1 MRGACFKV
9 MSGVVSYII
18 TVPILFPWGGGGG
31 GGVLGEISFQDTHVG
46 TYTVAL

>member
-18 TVPILFPWGGGGG
+18 TVPILFPWGGGG
-31 GGVLGEISFQDTHVG
+31 VLGEINFQDTHVG

>member
-31 GGVLGEISFQDTHVG
+31 LSRNLFSIHPCG
-46 TYTVAL
+46 TLHCSILK

>member
-31 GGVLGEISFQDTHVG
+31 GLGEIYFQDTHVG
-46 TYTVAL
+46 TNTVAL

>member
-31 GGVLGEISFQDTHVG
+31 GG
-46 TYTVAL
+46 

>member
-18 TVPILFPWGGGGG
+18 TVPILFPWGGGG
-31 GGVLGEISFQDTHVG
+31 VFGEIYFQDTHVG

>member
-31 GGVLGEISFQDTHVG
+31 LRRNFFSRHSCGNLHCSIVK
-46 TYTVAL
+46 

>member
-18 TVPILFPWGGGGG
+18 TVPILFPWGGG
-31 GGVLGEISFQDTHVG
+31 VLGEISFQDTHVG